1 MTGNVQ
7 LYLTEADQVRPW
19 MGGPLG
25 GIAPRVKVG
34 IAGPVTRTPP
44 SSGRAPPP
52 RNEPWG

>member
-52 RNEPWG
+52 RNEPRG